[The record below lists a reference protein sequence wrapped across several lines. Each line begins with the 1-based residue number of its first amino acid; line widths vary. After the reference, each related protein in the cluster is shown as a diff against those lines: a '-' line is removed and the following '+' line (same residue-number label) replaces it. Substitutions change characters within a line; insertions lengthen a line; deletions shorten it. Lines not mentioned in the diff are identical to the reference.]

1 MESIKRSTRKSG
13 HSIITTLPPDVLTK
27 LNSQAGDK
35 VEVEFILSND
45 RVELRKA
52 AEENSSQSVSTDF
65 LAMVEESMAEY
76 DEALRNLVER

>member
-1 MESIKRSTRKSG
+1 METIKRSTRKSG

-27 LNSQAGDK
+27 LNIQVGDK
-35 VEVEFILSND
+35 VEFILNND

-52 AEENSSQSVSTDF
+52 PEENRSKTVSTDF
-65 LAMVEESMAEY
+65 LAMVEESMTEY

>member
-27 LNSQAGDK
+27 LNNQAGDK

>member
-1 MESIKRSTRKSG
+1 METIKRSTRKSG

-27 LNSQAGDK
+27 LNIQVGDK
-35 VEVEFILSND
+35 VEFILNND
-45 RVELRKA
+45 HVELRKA

>member
-27 LNSQAGDK
+27 LNIQVGDK
-35 VEVEFILSND
+35 VEFILSND

>member
-27 LNSQAGDK
+27 LNIQVGDK
-35 VEVEFILSND
+35 VEFILNND

-52 AEENSSQSVSTDF
+52 AEENKSQAVSTDF

>member
-1 MESIKRSTRKSG
+1 MGTIKRSTRKSG

-27 LNSQAGDK
+27 LNIQVGDK
-35 VEVEFILSND
+35 VEFILSND

-65 LAMVEESMAEY
+65 LAMVKESMAEY

>member
-1 MESIKRSTRKSG
+1 MGTIKRSTRKSG

-27 LNSQAGDK
+27 LNIQVGDK
-35 VEVEFILSND
+35 VEFILSND